1 MREHRNL
8 ILCDR
13 VKPEMTTALG
23 LVLLIVIFA
32 TASTALAKSGDRLQI
47 GAELNVRASN
57 GYRVTIGGSGEDIA
71 LAVTHKRTM
80 AIYRAT
86 SGRVTRD
93 SIRARFGPFGLI
105 DVSFVP
111 HRTRSGRPRHR
122 KPICRYKPARPHYR
136 VGAFVGVIRFRGEGG
151 YASVSAGRAFGR
163 VAPVP
168 RKLCGMVGAGH
179 AFDHLDHSP
188 GWPTE
193 LTALAFTNSG
203 IAIFEAGRD
212 AFGSFADGVD
222 RLGRFRVPKLGGT
235 DIGFEVLV
243 AEKRGEMSV
252 LRLAVARGG
261 RDSYEF
267 AESPRNLDVTPP
279 LPFRGVGRYR
289 SCAEQRW
296 SGSLAASLP
305 GAGRVAL
312 SNSPGGQTL
321 AAAFAV
327 PEFHESQCGVI
338 PLSRSRLRP

>member
-1 MREHRNL
+1 MRELRNL
-8 ILCDR
+8 I
-13 VKPEMTTALG
+13 LG
-23 LVLLIVIFA
+23 LVLLVVLFA
-32 TASTALAKSGDRLQI
+32 TAPTALALAKSGDPLQI

-93 SIRARFGPFGLI
+93 SIRARFGHLGLI

-111 HRTRSGRPRHR
+111 HRTRSRPRHR
-122 KPICRYKPARPHYR
+122 KRICRYKPARAHYR

-151 YASVSAGRAFGR
+151 YASVSASRAFGR

-168 RKLCGMVGAGH
+168 RKLCGTVGPGH

-193 LTALAFTNSG
+193 LTAVAFTNSG

-212 AFGSFADGVD
+212 AFGVADSVD

-243 AEKRGEMSV
+243 IERRGEMSV

-267 AESPRNLDVTPP
+267 AESPRNLEISPP

-289 SCAEQRW
+289 SCGEQRW

-338 PLSRSRLRP
+338 PLSRSRLGP